1 MRGEYVPRAQSI
13 RPEPVHREY
22 AGSVRPEGR
31 GVQSQIIRE
40 YSVRPGEEGG
50 RREYLPPRPQMME
63 EYQPAPAPRPVQRRV
78 VEEEGYGT
86 WRRGEDVYT
95 DDTLRDVV
103 YK

>member
-1 MRGEYVPRAQSI
+1 VL
-13 RPEPVHREY
+13 HREY

-63 EYQPAPAPRPVQRRV
+63 EYQPAPPRQVQRRV
-78 VEEEGYGT
+78 LEEEGYGT
-86 WRRGEDVYT
+86 WRGGEVYA